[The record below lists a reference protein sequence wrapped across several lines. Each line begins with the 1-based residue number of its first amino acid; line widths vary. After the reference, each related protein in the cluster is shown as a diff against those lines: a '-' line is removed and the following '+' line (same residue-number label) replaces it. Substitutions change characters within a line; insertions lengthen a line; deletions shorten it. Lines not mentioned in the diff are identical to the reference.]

1 MHMSTTVKVILGIV
15 AGGIFLCLLLG
26 AAGLILF
33 NWTSR
38 TVGQVI
44 QSDPVQVSEIGG
56 MIAEYDLPAGFD
68 DAYSKQVAGF
78 DLVAYNGQDGHSHV
92 YFFQLPQGVH
102 VDMDEIQRQLDKAA
116 NEPTNIHVN
125 SRVVDQFPATICG
138 QQTSVVINE
147 GTNSEGLTYRVASA
161 VFQGKGG
168 QAMVVFERPTSS
180 WDQAEV
186 DAFLASIR

>member
-1 MHMSTTVKVILGIV
+1 MSTTVKVILGII

-33 NWTSR
+33 SWTSR
-38 TVGQVI
+38 TVSQAV

-56 MIAEYDLPAGFD
+56 TIADYDLPAGFD

-78 DLVAYNGQDGHSHV
+78 DLVVYTSQDGHSHV

-102 VDMDEIQRQLDKAA
+102 VDMDEIQRRLEQAA
-116 NEPTNIHVN
+116 GEPSNIHMS
-125 SRVVDQFPATICG
+125 SRVIDKIPATICG
-138 QQTSVVINE
+138 QQTTVVIGE
-147 GTNSEGLTYRVASA
+147 GTNSDGQTYRTASA

-168 QAMVVFERPTSS
+168 QALVVFERPTSS

>member
-1 MHMSTTVKVILGIV
+1 MSQ
-15 AGGIFLCLLLG
+15 AGSS
-26 AAGLILF
+26 
-33 NWTSR
+33 WTSR
-38 TVGQVI
+38 TVSQSI

-56 MIAEYDLPAGFD
+56 TIAEYDLPAGFE

-78 DLVAYNGQDGHSHV
+78 DLVAYTGVDGHSHV

-102 VDMDEIQRQLDKAA
+102 VELDEIQRQLEQAA
-116 NEPTNIHVN
+116 GEPANIHVN

-138 QQTSVVINE
+138 QPTTVVISE
-147 GTNSEGLTYRVASA
+147 GTNSDGLAYRVASA

-168 QAMVVFERPTSS
+168 QALVVFERPTSS